1 MNSGNRKI
9 IVCIP
14 AYNEAKYIGDIVR
27 NAKNYCSEVII
38 CDDGSADNTRQ
49 VAQSAGAT
57 VIRHQIN
64 KGYGAALRT
73 LFDVAKMKDADI
85 VVTLDSDGQHN
96 PNDIPK
102 VVKPLLDNE
111 VDIVVG
117 SRFLNND
124 DKKKI
129 PGYRSFGIR
138 TITKLTN
145 IAAYD
150 NMTDSQNGFRAY
162 NSRALKKL
170 ELYEDGMSVSTEIL
184 ISAKNENLEIK
195 EVPITVTYDTDDT
208 STHSPLAH
216 GVNVA
221 HSVVQF
227 ISLRHP
233 LLFYG
238 LTGIVMLG
246 IGIAFMSSALDL
258 FSHTRYVSTPNI
270 LISVGFVLVG
280 IVLLAT
286 GVILY
291 TISALMRGKMLKQS
305 R

>member
-1 MNSGNRKI
+1 MNTDGKKI

-14 AYNEAKYIGDIVR
+14 AFNEGKYIGNVVR
-27 NAKNYCSEVII
+27 SAKKYCSEVLV
-38 CDDGSADNTRQ
+38 CDDGSVDNTNEQ
-49 VAQSAGAT
+49 AQSAGAT
-57 VIRHQIN
+57 VIRHKSN
-64 KGYGAALRT
+64 KGYGAALQT
-73 LFDVAKMKDADI
+73 LFDVARMKEADI
-85 VVTLDSDGQHN
+85 MVTLDSDGQHN
-96 PNDIPK
+96 PSDIPK
-102 VVKPLLDNE
+102 IIKPLLDEE
-111 VDIVVG
+111 VDVVVG
-117 SRFLNND
+117 SRFLNSE

-150 NMTDSQNGFRAY
+150 NITDSQNGFRAY
-162 NSRALKKL
+162 NKNALAKIH
-170 ELYEDGMSVSTEIL
+170 LYENGMAVSTEIL
-184 ISAKNENLEIK
+184 IKAKSEDLEVK

-208 STHSPLAH
+208 STHSPLSH
-216 GVNVA
+216 GINVA

-227 ISLRHP
+227 ISLKHP

-246 IGIAFMSSALDL
+246 IGITFMSSALDL
-258 FSHTRYVSTPNI
+258 FSHTRYVSTPSI

-280 IVLLAT
+280 IVLLGT

-291 TISALMRGKMLKQS
+291 TISALMRGKIIKH
-305 R
+305 